1 MDKKAI
7 EILNNQIRQDWIENP
22 LQTIPDMVDKYKC
35 SRDKIKN
42 IQASL
47 QQKKLIPNYKDVLKK
62 LSENDLYKVKNNT
75 LVEEN
80 STKIDSE
87 KGTLESIREL
97 SFEPKNDIEL
107 AKLHNIDL
115 TKYKISTYW
124 SKLKSNG
131 KFTSSVLCTLR
142 KLNNDL
148 PLQKDFLLSEIKEYY
163 ESTTWLNNFKF
174 FSNQIRLDNKLNIK
188 TGDKLLEISIPDLHW
203 GKMSHEEESGEDYDI
218 KIAEKR
224 YKDAIKN
231 LLKLSNLDEVSTIL
245 LPIGNDLFNVDNQF
259 STTTGG
265 TPQDCDTRFHKMVK
279 TVKELLIN
287 TITGLSALA
296 KVEILIV
303 PGNHDEITTF
313 MLGEILEAFF
323 HSNDNVNINN
333 GAKLRKYYQYGKNSF
348 LYTHGD
354 KEKHGDLGL
363 IFATEEPQL
372 WADTKYRFV
381 KLGHLHKQKKI
392 EYMTTDSKQGFQIE
406 VLPSLSGSDK
416 WHYGKGYIG
425 NKQAKAYLY
434 DKEMGEIAQY
444 TYTV

>member
-1 MDKKAI
+1 MTLSKEQIITKFITNPSYYKKGKEFLA
-7 EILNNQIRQDWIENP
+7 EYFG
-22 LQTIPDMVDKYKC
+22 T
-35 SRDKIKN
+35 N
-42 IQASL
+42 I
-47 QQKKLIPNYKDVLKK
+47 KLITECREIAKKTISKDEKANINNYIAALEDVIT
-62 LSENDLYKVKNNT
+62 KVDNN
-75 LVEEN
+75 
-80 STKIDSE
+80 
-87 KGTLESIREL
+87 KGTLESTIEAT
-97 SFEPKNDIEL
+97 FEPKNDIEL
-107 AKLHNIDL
+107 AKLHKIDL
-115 TKYKISTYW
+115 EKYRISTYW

-142 KLNNDL
+142 KVDNDL
-148 PLQKDFLLSEIKEYY
+148 PLQKEIILKEIKDYLGSSKLL
-163 ESTTWLNNFKF
+163 ES
-174 FSNQIRLDNKLNIK
+174 FSYFTKELKKSTIK

-224 YKDAIKN
+224 YKDAIKT

-279 TVKELLIN
+279 TVKQLLIN

-313 MLGEILEAFF
+313 MLGEVLEAFF
-323 HSNDNVNINN
+323 HNDDNITINN

-416 WHYGKGYIG
+416 WHYGRGYIG